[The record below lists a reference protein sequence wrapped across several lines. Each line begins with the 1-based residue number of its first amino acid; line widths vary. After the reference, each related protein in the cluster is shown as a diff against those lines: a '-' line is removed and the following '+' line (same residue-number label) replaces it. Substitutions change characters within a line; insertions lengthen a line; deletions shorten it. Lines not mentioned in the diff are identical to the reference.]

1 MTMLYDDDAAG
12 DEDDSDDAGDDEVEV
27 GGADGTDDNTD

>member
-12 DEDDSDDAGDDEVEV
+12 DEDDADDAGDDVEV